1 MNLNQFGD
9 LSKRVAISTGILFIL
24 FLLIFY
30 AANPIVNGIV
40 LMVVCLVAAIG
51 IWEYAHLASSKGLK
65 PALYLM
71 VLVGV
76 CEILAFY
83 IAHRW
88 IHSQELPVFIFAVGL
103 GLFFLNRFQKS
114 EEALIHVA
122 VEFFGVVYVSVPLG
136 YMMAIL
142 YPMPPATV
150 AGGRWWLFYLILITK
165 ITDIGAY
172 FIGRSWGKHRLA
184 PRLSP
189 KKTVEG
195 AIAGFICAV
204 LFSLAMAYF
213 GNKFGGSTFP
223 LTFEDALWLGM
234 LIGIFGQVGDLAE
247 SLLKRDAVVKDSNRL
262 PALGGVL
269 DMIDSLIFTAPIVY
283 FYLKWYSAT

>member
-1 MNLNQFGD
+1 MILNRFSD
-9 LSKRVAISTGILFIL
+9 LSKRIGVSIAILVLLFIL
-24 FLLIFY
+24 ILY
-30 AANPIVNGIV
+30 ATHPVVEWVIV
-40 LMVVCLVAAIG
+40 LIISLVTAIG
-51 IWEYAHLASSKGLK
+51 IWEYAHLAGSKGLR
-65 PALYLM
+65 PSSYLM
-71 VLVGV
+71 ILVGV
-76 CEILAFY
+76 CEIFAFF
-83 IAHRW
+83 IARRW
-88 IHSQELPVFIFAVGL
+88 LHSQELPVFIFAVGL

-114 EEALIHVA
+114 EEALVHVA

-136 YMMAIL
+136 YMMSIL
-142 YPMPPATV
+142 YPMLPKAIE
-150 AGGRWWLFYLILITK
+150 GGRWWLGYLILVTK

-184 PRLSP
+184 PILSP

-195 AIAGFICAV
+195 AIGGFICAV
-204 LFSLAMAYF
+204 LFSLAMAF
-213 GNKFGGSTFP
+213 LGRKFGGSTFF
-223 LTFEDALWLGM
+223 LKFEDALWLGI

-283 FYLKWYSAT
+283 FYLKWYSTT